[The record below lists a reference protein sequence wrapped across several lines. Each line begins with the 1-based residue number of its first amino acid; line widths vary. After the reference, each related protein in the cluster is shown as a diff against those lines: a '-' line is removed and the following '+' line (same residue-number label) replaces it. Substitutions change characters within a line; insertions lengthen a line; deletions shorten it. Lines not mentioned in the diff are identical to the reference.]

1 MEKMIRKA
9 SVAMVERDTLEVR
22 LHDLMEEVEVLRE
35 KERERERGVGGEKM
49 LSLETVDME
58 QLISSRASKSELP
71 SESEP
76 FLVMS

>member
-35 KERERERGVGGEKM
+35 KERERERGVGGEKEQV
-49 LSLETVDME
+49 SETVDME